1 MRSLFIFRNGEW
13 LRNSTLN
20 WRFPIPENVRQ
31 IHCSPSV
38 KLRKNTKFIASYPA
52 PGKYQWI
59 ACSPESFSTVF
70 WPQIKLFRQKLM
82 KTSDLQVC
90 LLIQSDTNCNFK
102 FKIRLNERKSI
113 VKQTQKNEIQKKLLI
128 KQIIYKHILATDT
141 SCSM

>member
-1 MRSLFIFRNGEW
+1 
-13 LRNSTLN
+13 
-20 WRFPIPENVRQ
+20 
-31 IHCSPSV
+31 
-38 KLRKNTKFIASYPA
+38 
-52 PGKYQWI
+52 
-59 ACSPESFSTVF
+59 
-70 WPQIKLFRQKLM
+70 M

-113 VKQTQKNEIQKKLLI
+113 VNQTKKNEIQKKKFLI

>member
-1 MRSLFIFRNGEW
+1 MSIQKSRNLLFTVRSQS
-13 LRNSTLN
+13 LREQL
-20 WRFPIPENVRQ
+20 W
-31 IHCSPSV
+31 
-38 KLRKNTKFIASYPA
+38 
-52 PGKYQWI
+52 
-59 ACSPESFSTVF
+59 SFSGDASLGNLAKIFKVTTAPFFIIPQNCQGSVF
-70 WPQIKLFRQKLM
+70 WPQIKLFRLKLI

-113 VKQTQKNEIQKKLLI
+113 VNQTKKNEIQKKLLI